1 MNQII
6 TTTVRAMKM
15 TDLRTVLDIDHLSF
29 PLPWSERTY
38 RYEIKENPSSYMY
51 VVEIHEGRNLRV
63 VGYVGFWFI
72 VDEAHIS
79 TLAVHPDYR
88 GHGIGELLL
97 QTAINRAEKLNVRIV
112 TLEVRISNQIAIN
125 LYRKYDFEVV
135 GSRPRY
141 YRDNNEEALLMTRE
155 NPKFKKG

>member
-1 MNQII
+1 MDRTVTTFVRSMN
-6 TTTVRAMKM
+6 MK
-15 TDLRTVLDIDHLSF
+15 DLHAVLDIDRLSF

-38 RYEIKENPSSYMY
+38 KYEIKENPSSYMS
-51 VVEIHEGRNLRV
+51 VVEIRENSHPKI

-97 QTAINRAEKLNVRIV
+97 QTAVNHAEELNARII
-112 TLEVRISNQIAIN
+112 TLEVRISNHVAIN
-125 LYRKYDFEVV
+125 LYRKFDFKVV

-141 YRDNNEEALLMTRE
+141 YRDNNEDALLMTRE
-155 NPKFKKG
+155 NPKFDQ

>member
-1 MNQII
+1 MDRTIA
-6 TTTVRAMKM
+6 TVIRRMKLD
-15 TDLRTVLDIDHLSF
+15 DLNTVLDIDRLSF

-38 RYEIKENPSSYMY
+38 RYEILENRSSYMY
-51 VVEIHEGRNLRV
+51 VVEAVEDQIPKI

-88 GHGIGELLL
+88 GQGIGELLL
-97 QTAINRAEKLNVRIV
+97 RTALNGADDLDARIV
-112 TLEVRISNQIAIN
+112 TLEVRTSNYAAIR
-125 LYRKYDFEVV
+125 LYEKFDFKVV

-141 YRDNNEEALLMTRE
+141 YRDNNEDALLMTRT
-155 NPKFKKG
+155 N

>member
-1 MNQII
+1 
-6 TTTVRAMKM
+6 M
-15 TDLRTVLDIDHLSF
+15 TISDLQTVLAIDRLSF

-38 RYEIKENPSSYMY
+38 RYELNENPSSYMY
-51 VVEIHEGRNLRV
+51 VVEVHEGRNPKV
-63 VGYVGFWFI
+63 IGYVGFWFI

-97 QTAINRAEKLNVRIV
+97 KTAINHAEELDARIV
-112 TLEVRISNQIAIN
+112 TLEVRISNQIAIS
-125 LYRKYDFEVV
+125 LYEKYNFKVV

-155 NPKFKKG
+155 NPQYKK

>member
-6 TTTVRAMKM
+6 TTTVRAMRM
-15 TDLRTVLDIDHLSF
+15 SDLDTVLKIDRLSF

-38 RYEIKENPSSYMY
+38 RYEIKENPSSFMY
-51 VVEIHEGRNLRV
+51 VVEIHEGRNLRI

-97 QTAINRAEKLNVRIV
+97 QTAIHYAEKLDSRII

-125 LYRKYDFEVV
+125 LYRKFDFEVV

-155 NPKFKKG
+155 NPKLKKS